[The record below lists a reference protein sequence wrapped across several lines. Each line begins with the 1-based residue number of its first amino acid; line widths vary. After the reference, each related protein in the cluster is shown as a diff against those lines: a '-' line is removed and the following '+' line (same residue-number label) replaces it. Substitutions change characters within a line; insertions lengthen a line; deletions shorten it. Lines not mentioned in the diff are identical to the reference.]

1 MLHAL
6 IIIGCWKH
14 ETICA
19 QIPNGIYF
27 PIKRMIIHIFLN
39 MHLSLIFEQTCEP
52 LLGSDPSVEI
62 HSHAI
67 QIENDYDNMC
77 RNMIISN
84 DQSKMFTWH
93 ERKPFD
99 SRLHDYG
106 LF

>member
-1 MLHAL
+1 
-6 IIIGCWKH
+6 
-14 ETICA
+14 
-19 QIPNGIYF
+19 
-27 PIKRMIIHIFLN
+27 MIIHIFLN

-93 ERKPFD
+93 EKTFWPSFTWLWVVLTQ
-99 SRLHDYG
+99 RLGYFNPTNG
-106 LF
+106 ITQWME